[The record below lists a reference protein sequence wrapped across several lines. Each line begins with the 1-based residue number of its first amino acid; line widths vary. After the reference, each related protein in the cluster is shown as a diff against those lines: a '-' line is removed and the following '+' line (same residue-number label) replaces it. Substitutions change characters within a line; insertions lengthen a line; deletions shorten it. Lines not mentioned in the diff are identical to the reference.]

1 MSRQRAGKIQEDA
14 RDLSCRGLSFF
25 PLDGTLCLLGQGNNI
40 TKTSSLLIP
49 ILSSQAPPYNKAL
62 NWLQFAY
69 TGDWMGAY
77 VYPAST
83 KFNFITISEGEPLFS
98 PALRRLQNLYTGAYA
113 RGYTSTIGPL
123 DPDYELEH

>member
-1 MSRQRAGKIQEDA
+1 MTCKRERELHKDA
-14 RDLSCRGLSFF
+14 RDLAFRNLTFF
-25 PLDGTLCLLGQGNNI
+25 PLYVNLCLLGQGNNI

-98 PALRRLQNLYTGAYA
+98 PALRRLQNLYTGAYT